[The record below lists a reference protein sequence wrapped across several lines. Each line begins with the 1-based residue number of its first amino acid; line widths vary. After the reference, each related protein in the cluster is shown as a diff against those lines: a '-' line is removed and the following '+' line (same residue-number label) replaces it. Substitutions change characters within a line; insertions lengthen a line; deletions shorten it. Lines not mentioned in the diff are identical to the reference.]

1 MQSPLNYTVISG
13 NGGNGII
20 VRRTSREG
28 NFVKTNGFFG
38 SITGNHVE
46 FFTHVGGNGV
56 DVIRTEHISV
66 HIVVNKRDIGHRS
79 TSVNDFGDICR
90 LYYYFGRLDN
100 GLVSFPLA
108 LLVMSLLYSYGRIS
122 GETAISSL
130 FILGFGDGAAA
141 VTGYLLHKRGKSIE
155 GSLSMFLVSVLV
167 LLLFSGLSLPYCLI
181 VAFAAAAAE
190 RLTPSGLDNLT
201 VPITAALFME
211 IICLLR

>member
-1 MQSPLNYTVISG
+1 MSDAISLLVSSVYMAAAITICWGISKASPLIGRKVLHLLSSLWVI
-13 NGGNGII
+13 
-20 VRRTSREG
+20 VM
-28 NFVKTNGFFG
+28 VYGFESSWARAAGPLLFLAINAVYAYRK
-38 SITGNHVE
+38 S
-46 FFTHVGGNGV
+46 
-56 DVIRTEHISV
+56 
-66 HIVVNKRDIGHRS
+66 
-79 TSVNDFGDICR
+79 
-90 LYYYFGRLDN
+90 GRLDN

-108 LLVMSLLYSYGRIS
+108 LLVMSLLYSYGCIS

-155 GSLSMFLVSVLV
+155 GSASMFLVSVLV

-211 IICLLR
+211 VICLLR